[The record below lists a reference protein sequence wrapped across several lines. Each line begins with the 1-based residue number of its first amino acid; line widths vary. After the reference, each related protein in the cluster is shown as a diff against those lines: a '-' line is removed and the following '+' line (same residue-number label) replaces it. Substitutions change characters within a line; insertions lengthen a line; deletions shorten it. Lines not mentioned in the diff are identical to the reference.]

1 MKAKHLS
8 SPRVHSLRS
17 RVIVFS
23 LLVSFVIVVIIS
35 YGYFSLKS
43 AHLQATNHLTQRDQL
58 LVMIT
63 SIRGSLLD
71 SYKDLNNFLLVP
83 ENKVY
88 QENILTS
95 IDHAINV
102 SNAIKNHAWV
112 ALYHKE
118 DNSRALESELAELKE
133 HINELIAA
141 RLDLNTQF
149 PSLQVG
155 AEIMQPNRNYMNNA
169 LSLAVNEMHLENS
182 QLEKPVAYRHL
193 IQARYLWTQ
202 MLSNFRLYLANRVGS
217 FNEKSL
223 PIQEKGITTLNN
235 LLMSELKKLQVL
247 ADNDE
252 LGFETTV
259 AIEQMNEASSLWF
272 KGFMKVKEIH
282 KSDEWRYDAKLMKE
296 SIAPSIDRSVKQL
309 IEFELFIKE
318 SAREDI
324 FLLEQLGRKHNVMLV
339 VLFITFIVFIIMI
352 MYSLNKLIFK
362 PISHVSEALKFEA
375 LGKKSSINLAVHSK
389 ETDDLINAFSEMS
402 HQVHVRQEELEY
414 HALHDALTSLANRT
428 LLLDRIEHQII
439 SAKREN
445 NSLSLL
451 VIDLDRFKEVNDT
464 LGHIA
469 GDNLLIKVGEV
480 ISSSVRAVDTVARF
494 GGDEFSVLLVDT
506 NSEQAMSICRKIQ
519 KALSK
524 TFIIDSVEVSIG
536 ASIGISLFPDH
547 SDDVYGLLRYADI
560 AMYSAKN
567 NKAGFEIYNPEE
579 DEYTLSRLAMIND
592 LRDAIE
598 NKKLDVHYQPVIDMK
613 TDTLV
618 SVEAL
623 CRWNHEEFGFVS
635 PETFIELAEQINMI
649 NPLSYLV
656 LEKSMETVSGW
667 FDVNPNIELSVNLSV
682 YNLKD
687 SKLLSY
693 IKVML
698 DKYDFPASKLTLEIT
713 ESAMM
718 DNPLMA
724 IERLTELK
732 EMGIKLSI
740 DDYGTGFSSM
750 TYLKR
755 LPVNIL
761 KIDKSFIIG
770 LDEDSSNNAIAK
782 STIELAHNLG
792 LKVVAEGIESESVK
806 GILTKYEC
814 DFGQGYLFSKPKT
827 SDEILSSWL

>member
-1 MKAKHLS
+1 M
-8 SPRVHSLRS
+8 
-17 RVIVFS
+17 
-23 LLVSFVIVVIIS
+23 
-35 YGYFSLKS
+35 YGYFNLKS

-83 ENKVY
+83 DNKVY
-88 QENILTS
+88 QENVLTN
-95 IDHAINV
+95 IDRAINV
-102 SNAIKNHAWV
+102 SNTIKDHVWV
-112 ALYHKE
+112 ALYNKE
-118 DNSRALESELAELKE
+118 DNSRALENELAQLKE

-155 AEIMQPNRNYMNNA
+155 ADIMQPNRNHMNNA
-169 LSLAVNEMHLENS
+169 LSLAVNEMTLENS
-182 QLEKPVAYRHL
+182 QLEKPVAYRYL
-193 IQARYLWTQ
+193 IQVRYLWTQ
-202 MLSNFRLYLANRVGS
+202 VLSNFRLYLANRVGS
-217 FNEKSL
+217 FDEKSL
-223 PIQEKGITTLNN
+223 PIQEKGIFTLNK
-235 LLMSELKKLQVL
+235 LLMNEINKLQFL

-252 LGFETTV
+252 LGFETTA
-259 AIEQMNEASSLWF
+259 AIEQMQEASGLWF
-272 KGFMKVKEIH
+272 KGFLKVKEIH

-296 SIAPSIDRSVKQL
+296 SISPSIDRSVKQL
-309 IEFELFIKE
+309 IEFESFIKE

-324 FLLEQLGRKHNVMLV
+324 FLLEQLGRKHNVILV
-339 VLFITFIVFIIMI
+339 ILFAVFIVFISMV
-352 MYSLNKLIFK
+352 MYSLNKLVFK
-362 PISHVSEALKFEA
+362 PISHVSEALKLEA
-375 LGKKSSINLAVHSK
+375 LGKKSNINLPAYSK

-428 LLLDRIEHQII
+428 LLLDRIEYQIKN
-439 SAKREN
+439 AKRES

-469 GDNLLIKVGEV
+469 GDSLLIKVGEV
-480 ISSSVRAVDTVARF
+480 ISSSVREVDTVARF

-506 NSEQAMSICRKIQ
+506 TSEQAMNICRKIQ
-519 KALSK
+519 NALSK
-524 TFIIDSVEVSIG
+524 TFIVDSLEVSIG

-547 SDDVYGLLRYADI
+547 SSDVYGLLRYADI
-560 AMYSAKN
+560 AMYCAKN
-567 NKAGFEIYNPEE
+567 NKTGFEIYNPEE
-579 DEYTLSRLAMIND
+579 DDYTLSRLAMIND
-592 LRDAIE
+592 LKDAIE
-598 NKKLDVHYQPVIDMK
+598 SKTLDVHYQPVIDMK
-613 TDTLV
+613 TKTLV

-623 CRWNHEEFGFVS
+623 SRWNHDEFGFIS
-635 PETFIELAEQINMI
+635 PEIFIELAEQINMI
-649 NPLSYLV
+649 NPLSYMV
-656 LEKSMETVSGW
+656 LEQSMETVAGW
-667 FDVNPNIELSVNLSV
+667 FDVNPDIELSVNLSV

-687 SKLLSY
+687 SNLLSY
-693 IKVML
+693 IKTML
-698 DKYDFPASKLTLEIT
+698 NKYDFPASNLTLEIT

-724 IERLTELK
+724 IEKLTELK

-770 LDEDSSNNAIAK
+770 LDEDSSNNAIVK

-792 LKVVAEGIESESVK
+792 LKVVAEGIESENVK
-806 GILTKYEC
+806 DILTNYEC

-827 SDEILSSWL
+827 SDEIIASWL